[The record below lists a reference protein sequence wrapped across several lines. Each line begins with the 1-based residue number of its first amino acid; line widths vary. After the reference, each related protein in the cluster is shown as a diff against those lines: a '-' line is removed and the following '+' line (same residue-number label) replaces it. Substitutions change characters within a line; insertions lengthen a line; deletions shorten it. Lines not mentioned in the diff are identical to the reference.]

1 MEGQPRIEEL
11 LNKITFLRK
20 ALEFYSENKSYACTQ
35 GGPSAV
41 DNDRGHQARFALEQT
56 KEIEEYNQSLIEEY
70 KKAISEEKER
80 GEQKAFDMVVKV
92 NKLML
97 DLGKK

>member
-1 MEGQPRIEEL
+1 MERQPRIEEL

-56 KEIEEYNQSLIEEY
+56 KEIEEYNQSLIEG
-70 KKAISEEKER
+70 I
-80 GEQKAFDMVVKV
+80 
-92 NKLML
+92 
-97 DLGKK
+97 